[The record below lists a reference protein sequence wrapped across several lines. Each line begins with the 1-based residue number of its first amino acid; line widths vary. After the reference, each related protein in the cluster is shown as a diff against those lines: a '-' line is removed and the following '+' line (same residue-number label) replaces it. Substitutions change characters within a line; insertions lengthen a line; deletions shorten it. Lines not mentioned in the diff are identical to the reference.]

1 VIDAASPRRGD
12 DKAVA
17 TASTTGLQTE
27 APASRVLPVL
37 LPPVGVSVVAIAV
50 SAALGHVMIGLM
62 VAAGLGL
69 GLLNGLLM
77 ERATAKITPESGHEK
92 SDVVKSSLGRLA
104 LITAVAFG
112 IALLVRPEGF
122 ALLVALAGYQ
132 ILMTLSQL
140 GAAAKAARLG

>member
-1 VIDAASPRRGD
+1 MALPS
-12 DKAVA
+12 
-17 TASTTGLQTE
+17 TAPTTGPQTD
-27 APASRVLPVL
+27 APTRVLPVL
-37 LPPVGVSVVAIAV
+37 LLPAGISVVAIAV
-50 SAALGHVMIGLM
+50 AALLGHVLIGLM
-62 VAAGLGL
+62 VAAGVGL

-77 ERATAKITPESGHEK
+77 ERATAKITPDSDHEK

-104 LITAVAFG
+104 LVTAVA
-112 IALLVRPEGF
+112 IAIAFLVRPEGF